1 MKLGRRGRQPRRWE
15 RKNLRQGGALRSQK
29 TVSGRRMWLSA
40 EAAERSHDIK
50 TEM

>member
-1 MKLGRRGRQPRRWE
+1 MKLGRRGSQLRGWE
-15 RKNLRQGGALRSQK
+15 RENLRQGGTLRSQK

-40 EAAERSHDIK
+40 EEAERSHDIK